1 MKKRTA
7 FMSFKT
13 TAAAVLLIMVSVQ
26 ACKYR
31 IAVASPLQNK
41 QTSEQRKLAFFTDA
55 FAGHL
60 DSAKLAG
67 RPVFLDFY
75 TSWCGPCK
83 VMDRDVFTDAA
94 LATYLNENF
103 VNLKVNAEKG
113 EGVALAHKF
122 GIKGYPTLVFLD
134 ATGAEQE
141 RVLGI
146 TTARRLQKMGE
157 QVRKSK

>member
-1 MKKRTA
+1 
-7 FMSFKT
+7 MSFKT

-31 IAVASPLQNK
+31 IAVASPLQSK
-41 QTSEQRKLAFFTDA
+41 QTSEQKEVQ
-55 FAGHL
+55 FATNTLVGRL
-60 DSAKLAG
+60 ENAKLAG

-83 VMDRDVFTDAA
+83 MMDRDVFTDAA

-113 EGVALAHKF
+113 EGVALAQKF

-141 RVLGI
+141 RVLGM
-146 TTARRLQKMGE
+146 TTARRLKKMGE

>member
-1 MKKRTA
+1 
-7 FMSFKT
+7 MSFKT
-13 TAAAVLLIMVSVQ
+13 TAAAVLLFMVSVQ

-41 QTSEQRKLAFFTDA
+41 QTFEQRKLAFYTDA
-55 FAGHL
+55 FAGRL

-113 EGVALAHKF
+113 EGIALAKKF
-122 GIKGYPTLVFLD
+122 DIKGYPTLVFLD

-141 RVLGI
+141 RVLGM

-157 QVRKSK
+157 HVRKLK